1 MTAVSERTSVTALRP
16 VTFPY
21 GSTERSEGVRRSG
34 TGTRLRLLF
43 AGTPEAAVPS
53 LRALLDS
60 RHEVVAVLTR
70 PDAPAGRGRRMV
82 RSPVGALADEAGLP
96 VLTPR
101 RPSDP
106 EFLDTLRALAPDC
119 CAIVAYGALVPRAA
133 LDVPRYGWVNLH
145 FSLLPAWRGAAPVQH
160 AVMAGDDVTGASTFF
175 IEEGLDTGPILGTM
189 TERIRP
195 TDTAGDL
202 LARLA
207 VGGAGLLV
215 ATMDGLEA
223 GSIVPE
229 PQPAEG
235 ISLAPKVRVEDA
247 RIDWSRPSFVVDRQ
261 VRGCTP
267 NPGSWTTFRGERV
280 KIGPVTALVDEGA
293 DLPGTVVAGK
303 REVHVATGSGHVRLG
318 VVQRRGRKPMP
329 AADWARGIRI
339 EQGERFADA

>member
-1 MTAVSERTSVTALRP
+1 M
-16 VTFPY
+16 
-21 GSTERSEGVRRSG
+21 
-34 TGTRLRLLF
+34 
-43 AGTPEAAVPS
+43 
-53 LRALLDS
+53 
-60 RHEVVAVLTR
+60 
-70 PDAPAGRGRRMV
+70 
-82 RSPVGALADEAGLP
+82 P
-96 VLTPR
+96 VLTPV
-101 RPSDP
+101 SAKDP
-106 EFLDTLRALAPDC
+106 RFHEALSELAPEAC
-119 CAIVAYGALVPRAA
+119 PVVAYGAIIPRAA
-133 LDVPRYGWVNLH
+133 LDIPRYGWVNLH

-318 VVQRRGRKPMP
+318 VVQGRGRKPMP